1 MGCARSRSLLDSCEH
16 VIGVAASSPIMTGT
30 GLYDSLLEE
39 AVSSEPVSEAKF
51 PASWENTGNFVRR
64 GLRVRLLAWNLGPNT
79 TAYDPILYA
88 TEQGIY
94 FGLAGN

>member
-1 MGCARSRSLLDSCEH
+1 MGQNTGILTPEERARITELQDLLIERFWFAHDS
-16 VIGVAASSPIMTGT
+16 A
-30 GLYDSLLEE
+30 LEE

-64 GLRVRLLAWNLGPNT
+64 GLRVRLLARNPASNSMVCE
-79 TAYDPILYA
+79 PIPYA
-88 TEQGIY
+88 SEQGIY